1 MTTQTILEI
10 FGWAGS
16 LLIVASLMQARVLK
30 FRWMNFAGAFI
41 ATIYNAIIEVWP
53 FAFMNLAIT
62 IIDAYWL
69 RRLYRERDD
78 ASVYRALPVAPD
90 DTYLQHLLD
99 IHADDIAK
107 QRADFKALPLDGEER
122 TVFLLVNGDEAIGV
136 VSLTDA
142 GGGVGRID
150 LDWVKERF
158 RDFSPG
164 EFVYRESSVLAD
176 AGFSRVELPDGEGLD
191 ETYLTKVGFVKDGD
205 RWVREVSV

>member
-1 MTTQTILEI
+1 MTTQTVLEI
-10 FGWAGS
+10 FGWVGS
-16 LLIVASLMQARVLK
+16 ILIVASLMQARVLK
-30 FRWMNFAGAFI
+30 FRWMNFIGAFI
-41 ATIYNAIIEVWP
+41 ATIYNGLIEVWP

-78 ASVYRALPVAPD
+78 ATVYRALPVQPD
-90 DTYLQHLLD
+90 DTYLQHLLGVHAED
-99 IHADDIAK
+99 ITK
-107 QRADFKALPLDGEER
+107 QRSDFHALPLDDEKR
-122 TVFLLVNGDEAIGV
+122 TVFMLVNGDEAIGV

-142 GGGVGRID
+142 GDGVGRID

-176 AGFSRVELPDGEGLD
+176 AGFSRVEMPHGEGLD
-191 ETYLTKVGFVKDGD
+191 TTYLEKVGFVRNGD
-205 RWVREVSV
+205 RWVREVAA